1 MLNIFLTQSSVP
13 IIGTFAKLLGYVMQF
28 IYKIFAD
35 GFGIEN
41 IGLCIIVFT
50 LVVKLLMIPLTVK
63 QQKFSK
69 LSALMNPELQ
79 AIQKK
84 YKDRRDTDSMMKMN
98 EETQAVYQKY
108 GTSPTGS
115 CLQLLIQMPI
125 LFSLYYIVSGIPA
138 YVPRVYN
145 YYEPVSVAVVADYD
159 TFDYMKDAY
168 DTYVLKDGEK
178 DQFAYIEEVFF
189 KESGTISIKKANK
202 SGSVEDK
209 QKKTVDA
216 LSKYS
221 EKEWNKL
228 IKCYENID
236 ELKNSLKT
244 LTDENWEELKKDL
257 KGSDL
262 KTVERIEE
270 AVKNDTELYADENVV
285 MNEAQAEVINS
296 SKKKVMKINEFGP
309 INLSQTPK
317 DAMGIAILIPVFS
330 FLMQWLSIAIST
342 AANKE
347 QMKDNPMNNSM
358 KVMNVMMPLMSA
370 FIAFTVPS
378 GLGLYW
384 AFNGFFQVITQL
396 CINAY
401 FKKVDVEDI
410 IAANVE
416 KMNKKKA
423 KRGIDSKQVTAAA
436 GMNTKTIKNKAN
448 VQTAD
453 SVQDKNRKYK
463 KGSMAEKA
471 NMVKELNDKN
481 RK

>member
-1 MLNIFLTQSSVP
+1 
-13 IIGTFAKLLGYVMQF
+13 
-28 IYKIFAD
+28 
-35 GFGIEN
+35 
-41 IGLCIIVFT
+41 
-50 LVVKLLMIPLTVK
+50 
-63 QQKFSK
+63 
-69 LSALMNPELQ
+69 
-79 AIQKK
+79 
-84 YKDRRDTDSMMKMN
+84 
-98 EETQAVYQKY
+98 
-108 GTSPTGS
+108 
-115 CLQLLIQMPI
+115 
-125 LFSLYYIVSGIPA
+125 
-138 YVPRVYN
+138 
-145 YYEPVSVAVVADYD
+145 
-159 TFDYMKDAY
+159 
-168 DTYVLKDGEK
+168 
-178 DQFAYIEEVFF
+178 
-189 KESGTISIKKANK
+189 
-202 SGSVEDK
+202 
-209 QKKTVDA
+209 
-216 LSKYS
+216 
-221 EKEWNKL
+221 
-228 IKCYENID
+228 
-236 ELKNSLKT
+236 
-244 LTDENWEELKKDL
+244 
-257 KGSDL
+257 
-262 KTVERIEE
+262 
-270 AVKNDTELYADENVV
+270 
-285 MNEAQAEVINS
+285 
-296 SKKKVMKINEFGP
+296 
-309 INLSQTPK
+309 
-317 DAMGIAILIPVFS
+317 
-330 FLMQWLSIAIST
+330 MQWLSIAIST